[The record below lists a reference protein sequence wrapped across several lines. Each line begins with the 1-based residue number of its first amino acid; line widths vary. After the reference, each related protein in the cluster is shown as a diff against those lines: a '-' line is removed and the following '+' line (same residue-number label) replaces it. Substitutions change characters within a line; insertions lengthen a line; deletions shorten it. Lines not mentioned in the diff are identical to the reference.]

1 MKAIEKIAENT
12 KNFKNFVAAAC
23 LCRTYTVIQLIILL
37 NIVTLSIIF

>member
-23 LCRTYTVIQLIILL
+23 LCLYTVIQLIILL
-37 NIVTLSIIF
+37 NIVSLSIIF